1 MAILNFDFS
10 KFFEKERPK
19 YDVKMFGTPY
29 QMAMKIVND
38 DEFQSVHDFQTLSEK
53 VSITDLL
60 EVRRIGIPHDTQVKM
75 IRVWE
80 EHERFTTRQ
89 AQRLSNS
96 TMIWQGDQVR
106 WIRIG

>member
-38 DEFQSVHDFQTLSEK
+38 DEFQSVHDFQILSEK

-75 IRVWE
+75 IRV
-80 EHERFTTRQ
+80 
-89 AQRLSNS
+89 
-96 TMIWQGDQVR
+96 
-106 WIRIG
+106 